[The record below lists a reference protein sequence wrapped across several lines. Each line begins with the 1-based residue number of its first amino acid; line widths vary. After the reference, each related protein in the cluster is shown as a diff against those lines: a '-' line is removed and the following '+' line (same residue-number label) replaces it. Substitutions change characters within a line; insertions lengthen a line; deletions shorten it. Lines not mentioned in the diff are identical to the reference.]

1 MSRSEARTGDAWRG
15 YDRAALGIALL
26 GLLALLVLWWL
37 GYGPNRPGCCAEV
50 TAAVPAAVQP
60 AAPPPPVMAPAPE
73 PARVEAPK
81 AEAQMAEA
89 PAVAAVERVRAATDC
104 KPLATDGVTV
114 EFPFADAALDELAR
128 TRLDQILGCLS
139 EGRYQVA
146 GHTSS
151 VGDAALNQRLSEAR
165 AQSVVAYLV
174 GKGLPAS
181 RFVAIGFG
189 ETQPI
194 ADNATDEGRAK
205 NRRATLT
212 LLR

>member
-1 MSRSEARTGDAWRG
+1 MSRSEARTADAWRS
-15 YDRAALGIALL
+15 YDRAALGISLL

-37 GYGPNRPGCCAEV
+37 GYGPSRMGCCLAPTV
-50 TAAVPAAVQP
+50 AAPATAQL
-60 AAPPPPVMAPAPE
+60 AAPPAPVVAPE
-73 PARVEAPK
+73 PAK
-81 AEAQMAEA
+81 AEPLKVEP
-89 PAVAAVERVRAATDC
+89 PAVAATEPAQAAGDCVRLT
-104 KPLATDGVTV
+104 TDGVTV
-114 EFPFADAALDELAR
+114 EFPFASAALSTQAR
-128 TRLDQILGCLS
+128 ATLDQMIGCLN

-181 RFVAIGFG
+181 RFVAVGFG
-189 ETQPI
+189 QNRPI
-194 ADNATDEGRAK
+194 ADNATEEGRAR

-212 LLR
+212 RLS

>member
-1 MSRSEARTGDAWRG
+1 MSRSEARTADAWRG

-26 GLLALLVLWWL
+26 GLLVLLMLAWL
-37 GYGPNRPGCCAEV
+37 GYGPSRTGCCATP
-50 TAAVPAAVQP
+50 TAATPAAVQP
-60 AAPPPPVMAPAPE
+60 AATPPPVSAPAPE
-73 PARVEAPK
+73 PVRAEAPK
-81 AEAQMAEA
+81 TE
-89 PAVAAVERVRAATDC
+89 PPPVVAAEPMRSADNCAR
-104 KPLATDGVTV
+104 LANGGVIV
-114 EFPFADAALDELAR
+114 EFAFAGATLDERAR
-128 TRLDQILGCLS
+128 ATLDRLLNCLS

-165 AQSVVAYLV
+165 AQSVAAYLV

-181 RFVAIGFG
+181 RFVTVGFG
-189 ETQPI
+189 EAQPI

>member
-1 MSRSEARTGDAWRG
+1 MSRSEARTADAWRG
-15 YDRAALGIALL
+15 YDRTALSVALL

-37 GYGPNRPGCCAEV
+37 GYGPSRTGCCAAPTV
-50 TAAVPAAVQP
+50 AAPAAVQP
-60 AAPPPPVMAPAPE
+60 AAPPAPVVALTPE
-73 PARVEAPK
+73 PARAEPPK
-81 AEAQMAEA
+81 GES
-89 PAVAAVERVRAATDC
+89 PAVAATEPARAAVDCARLTTD
-104 KPLATDGVTV
+104 AVTV
-114 EFPFADAALDELAR
+114 EFPFAGAALTEQAR
-128 TRLDQILGCLS
+128 ATLDQMLGCLN

-181 RFVAIGFG
+181 RFVAVGFG
-189 ETQPI
+189 QNRPI
-194 ADNATDEGRAK
+194 ADNVTDEGRAR

-212 LLR
+212 RLS

>member
-1 MSRSEARTGDAWRG
+1 MSRSEARTADAWRS
-15 YDRAALGIALL
+15 YDRAALGISLL

-37 GYGPNRPGCCAEV
+37 GYGPNQMGCCAAPSV
-50 TAAVPAAVQP
+50 AAPATVQP
-60 AAPPPPVMAPAPE
+60 AAPPTPVVALTPE
-73 PARVEAPK
+73 PAK
-81 AEAQMAEA
+81 AEPLKGEP
-89 PAVAAVERVRAATDC
+89 PAVAATEPARAAVDC
-104 KPLATDGVTV
+104 GRLTTDGVTV
-114 EFPFADAALDELAR
+114 EFPFASATLSEQAR
-128 TRLDQILGCLS
+128 ATLDQMLGCLN

-151 VGDAALNQRLSEAR
+151 VGDAALNQWLSEAR

-181 RFVAIGFG
+181 RFVAVGFG
-189 ETQPI
+189 ETKPI

-212 LLR
+212 RFS